1 LAGGKWIHDLKAMT
15 PVADAARHALTVRLE
30 VVRDCLPLALHE
42 ADRDSEHVHQLR
54 VGTRRARAALD
65 IFACCL
71 PAKVH
76 RRARKQLR
84 HIRRLAG
91 EARDW
96 DVFLANLTEWGL
108 QQKSRLRPGADCLT
122 GYAVAQRAAAQ
133 VRLEEAGQDYPFAF
147 DRFLAETVAAVH
159 RPDDP
164 HLVTLLDLARPL
176 LTGLLEKLDQAASR
190 NLDDYEHL
198 HQVRILGKRLRYAME
213 VFADCFA
220 LAFREK
226 LYPMVEQ
233 MQEVLGNANDSYV
246 AGRRLEALSARLQA
260 LVPAQWKR
268 LRPGLEGL
276 QRYHQ
281 ARLPQERQ
289 HFQDW
294 WERWQRLGGEAAF
307 FHLLE
312 GPSDRLVEAAAPPLA
327 PPEQGPVPGDDR

>member
-1 LAGGKWIHDLKAMT
+1 MRRLGLLISPAVPVEPLPTAWQSHRGWFAPGRKARRQATLAGGKRIHDLKAMT
-15 PVADAARHALTVRLE
+15 AVADAARHALTVRLE

-84 HIRRLAG
+84 RIRRLAG

-108 QQKSRLRPGADCLT
+108 QQKSRLRPGADCLI

-159 RPDDP
+159 RPDGP
-164 HLVTLLDLARPL
+164 QLVTLLDLARPL
-176 LTGLLEKLDQAASR
+176 LTDLLEKLEKAASR
-190 NLDDYEHL
+190 DLDDYEHL

-220 LAFREK
+220 PAFREK
-226 LYPMVEQ
+226 LYPTVERG
-233 MQEVLGNANDSYV
+233 MIKCCG
-246 AGRRLEALSARLQA
+246 
-260 LVPAQWKR
+260 
-268 LRPGLEGL
+268 
-276 QRYHQ
+276 
-281 ARLPQERQ
+281 
-289 HFQDW
+289 
-294 WERWQRLGGEAAF
+294 
-307 FHLLE
+307 
-312 GPSDRLVEAAAPPLA
+312 
-327 PPEQGPVPGDDR
+327 

>member
-15 PVADAARHALTVRLE
+15 TLADAARHALTVRLQ
-30 VVRDCLPLALHE
+30 VVRDCLPLAVHE
-42 ADRDSEHVHQLR
+42 ADRDAEHVHQLR

-84 HIRRLAG
+84 HLRRLAG

-96 DVFLANLTEWGL
+96 DVFLADLTAWGL
-108 QQKSRLRPGADCLT
+108 QQKSRLRPGTDCLL
-122 GYAVAQRAAAQ
+122 GYALAQRAVAQ
-133 VRLEEAGQDYPFAF
+133 VRLQEAGQDYPFAF

-176 LTGLLEKLDQAASR
+176 LTDLLAQLAKAAAG

-220 LAFREK
+220 PAFREK

-233 MQEVLGNANDSYV
+233 MQEVLGNANDSHV

-268 LRPGLEGL
+268 LRPGLEAL
-276 QRYHQ
+276 RQYHQ
-281 ARLPQERQ
+281 ARLPRQRQ

-294 WERWQRLGGEAAF
+294 WERWQQLGGEAAF

-327 PPEQGPVPGDDR
+327 PPAQGPVPGDDH